1 MPDTRLLYPSW
12 SLQKLVEAGEHEGL
26 ISLPSLCALRATALP
41 CAQAQSRM
49 RCWMN
54 GMFLPGKGEGHCLPL
69 HVKVL
74 PPPAVY
80 LQAQLSLSLL
90 CICVL

>member
-26 ISLPSLCALRATALP
+26 ISLPSLRALYAR
-41 CAQAQSRM
+41 AQSRT

-54 GMFLPGKGEGHCLPL
+54 GMFLPGKGEGYCLPL

-80 LQAQLSLSLL
+80 LQAQLSFSLL